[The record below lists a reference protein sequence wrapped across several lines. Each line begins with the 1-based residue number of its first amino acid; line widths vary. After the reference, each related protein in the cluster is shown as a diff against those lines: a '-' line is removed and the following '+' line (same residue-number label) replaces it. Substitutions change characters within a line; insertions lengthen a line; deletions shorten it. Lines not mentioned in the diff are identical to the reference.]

1 MIHVT
6 AYETQP
12 VVVEGLRRG
21 LEATTDLKFVGAVSN
36 PEALAELVT
45 KEASRVCLIDN
56 ALGTKV
62 TLRLVSDMRLYSP
75 RTEPV
80 LWGVEISEADSLG
93 ALQAGAR
100 GILKKTLPIHVIV
113 DCLRAVASG
122 NIWIERSISY
132 RFVGFINRRP
142 ELRLTARE
150 EEVLHLVMRGM
161 KNKQIAQTLQISP
174 GTVKVHLT
182 HVFDKTG
189 AKDRFEL
196 AMYGRQRSG
205 YSGAF
210 ADDLMAA
217 SATSDD

>member
-1 MIHVT
+1 M
-6 AYETQP
+6 
-12 VVVEGLRRG
+12 
-21 LEATTDLKFVGAVSN
+21 KFVGAVSD
-36 PEALAELVT
+36 PKALTELVT
-45 KEASRVCLIDN
+45 KEASRVCLVDN

-80 LWGVEISEADSLG
+80 LWGVEISETDSFG

-113 DCLRAVASG
+113 ECLRAVANG
-122 NIWIERSISY
+122 NIWIERSVSY

-217 SATSDD
+217 SVTSDD

>member
-1 MIHVT
+1 
-6 AYETQP
+6 
-12 VVVEGLRRG
+12 
-21 LEATTDLKFVGAVSN
+21 
-36 PEALAELVT
+36 
-45 KEASRVCLIDN
+45 
-56 ALGTKV
+56 
-62 TLRLVSDMRLYSP
+62 MRLYSP

-80 LWGVEISEADSLG
+80 LWGVEISETDSFG

-113 DCLRAVASG
+113 DCLRAVANG
-122 NIWIERSISY
+122 NIWIERSVSY

-196 AMYGRQRSG
+196 AMYGRQRDRLRRPRCSHFLACTPELA
-205 YSGAF
+205 SLSLTRRRIHEILAREVEKHVVKEKAERVARP
-210 ADDLMAA
+210 ADRA
-217 SATSDD
+217 SIELTWCRQGV